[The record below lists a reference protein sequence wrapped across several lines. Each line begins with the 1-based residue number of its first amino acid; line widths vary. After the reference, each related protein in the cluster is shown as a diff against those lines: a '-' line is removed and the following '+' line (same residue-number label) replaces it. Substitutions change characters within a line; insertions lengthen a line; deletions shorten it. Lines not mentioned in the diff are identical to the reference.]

1 MKGVGSLMILIMVIF
16 IDISYLCA
24 AEEFV
29 DLMEIDTIP
38 HRFECFSC
46 MSLSYQERWEHLQ
59 YIYTAPKMF
68 TNRCN
73 EPQLSNHIPTVV
85 CSTMCAN
92 LLEPDVEAGVF
103 IGFKFI
109 RGCLDRVLRNG
120 FNETAVK
127 THRFQTVN
135 QCRSLPRAHLYNLD
149 RRQLYP
155 VFGDVQLCTCYGDRC
170 NGSSDTT
177 NNSNYSILLLLTSFT
192 VLLRI

>member
-1 MKGVGSLMILIMVIF
+1 MIFIVVIF
-16 IDISYLCA
+16 IDIPHLCA
-24 AEEFV
+24 AEEYAE
-29 DLMEIDTIP
+29 LTEIDTIP
-38 HRFECFSC
+38 RRFECFSC
-46 MSLSYQERWEHLQ
+46 MSLSYQERWQHLQ
-59 YIYTAPKMF
+59 FIYTAPKIF

-85 CSTMCAN
+85 CTTMCVN

-109 RGCLDRVLRNG
+109 RGCMDRVLRNG
-120 FNETAVK
+120 FNETA
-127 THRFQTVN
+127 VN

-149 RRQLYP
+149 RRQLHP
-155 VFGDVQLCTCYGDRC
+155 VFGDVQLCTCYGNRC

-177 NNSNYSILLLLTSFT
+177 NSSNYSIVLLLTCFT